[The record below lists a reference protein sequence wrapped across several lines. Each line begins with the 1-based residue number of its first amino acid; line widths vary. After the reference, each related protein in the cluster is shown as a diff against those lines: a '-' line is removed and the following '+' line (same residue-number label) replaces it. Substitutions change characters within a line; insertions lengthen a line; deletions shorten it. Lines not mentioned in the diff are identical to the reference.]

1 MSRSPGAS
9 GTTPAGRRR
18 MFGALRLLAGFLLP
32 LAVFYGLRAAG
43 ASAYTAL
50 LAGTAASLVDTAVDL
65 ARKRSMNPV
74 TLFVI
79 TLMVFSTAVSLLAG
93 DLRFLL
99 ARGAWATGL
108 SGSWFLASSFTRR
121 PLAYLLTRPLL
132 EGRFGWPA
140 DWDTLWERLP
150 RFRRVW
156 RVTGVMVG
164 VSLLLDCGLRILM
177 AYTLPVD
184 SVPLLST
191 ALSAATSAVLIIA
204 VNIYYQVTGA
214 ARKWSSFYAG
224 TQTGPDPSF

>member
-1 MSRSPGAS
+1 M
-9 GTTPAGRRR
+9 
-18 MFGALRLLAGFLLP
+18 RLLAGFLLP

-65 ARKRSMNPV
+65 ARKRSINPV

-93 DLRFLL
+93 DVRFLL

-108 SGSWFLASSFTRR
+108 SGLWFLASSFTRR
-121 PLAYLLTRPLL
+121 PLAYLLSRPLL

-140 DWDTLWERLP
+140 DWNTLWERLP
-150 RFRRVW
+150 RFRRIW

-164 VSLLLDCGLRILM
+164 GALLLDCGLRILM

-191 ALSAATSAVLIIA
+191 VLSAATSVLLIIA

-224 TQTGPDPSF
+224 APTGPTPSF